1 MIFFKGFTLL
11 LLLLIENIIVQIN
24 LILMLRSAVAK
35 NQAGA
40 KDDFFIFSERVTQNK
55 LNS

>member
-1 MIFFKGFTLL
+1 MIFFKGFTL